1 MSGDQTSYIRAKM
14 AERGQAVATFMK
26 DGFTKWAESEA
37 PAREGQMEKTPANVQ
52 MASTGGAMSVAK
64 AKRLCKSLGYTGG
77 YRVPTTSIGVRRG
90 GRSILGIQIPDEVE
104 KYIGYAEK
112 FADLVDKVSA
122 RLPAIK
128 EDLEDNVIDNNDDPS
143 IGPKDK
149 EVARELLKILQAA
162 TAYVTTIKRIVDIA
176 RDIAKLVGSGSG
188 IRGGATA
195 VETLTK
201 MINNIKRFGK
211 ILADWVG
218 KFVKYKNFIRPMLNL
233 RSLQPEGKLLLERI
247 DPLLQL
253 IGAGRGAKCSC
264 PTKRGGRSITDA
276 VMESVQQPY
285 GTTTYGIAKPSY
297 GQMQPDYGVQQRNIG
312 MFGEDWG
319 PSYGV
324 KQPDYGVMQPDG
336 MFGEMGPSYGVKQS
350 EGMMMGGPSPMSQSR
365 LEQKE
370 AAAQKKKQAR
380 IDQESKRQAEALE
393 NVRSQTAQ
401 SVGDVQKDFFR
412 VKGGRY
418 SSKPPTHSY
427 KGGATTC
434 GGKKPSARGAI
445 VKKVMREQGLSLPQ
459 ASKYVKEHGLY

>member
-14 AERGQAVATFMK
+14 AERGQATATFMK

-37 PAREGQMEKTPANVQ
+37 PAREGQMEKTPADVQ

-77 YRVPTTSIGVRRG
+77 IRAPTTSIGVRRG
-90 GRSILGIQIPDEVE
+90 GRSVLGIQIPDEVE

-112 FADLVDKVSA
+112 FADLVDKVSD
-122 RLPAIK
+122 RLPAIV
-128 EDLEDNVIDNNDDPS
+128 EDLTDNVIDNNDDPS

-162 TAYVTTIKRIVDIA
+162 RDYVKTIKRIVDIA
-176 RDIAKLVGSGSG
+176 RQIAKLVGSGSG

-195 VETLTK
+195 IESLTI
-201 MINNIKRFGK
+201 MINNIKKFGA
-211 ILADWVG
+211 ILAKWVG
-218 KFVKYKNFIRPMLNL
+218 LFAKYKNQIRPMLNL

-253 IGAGRGAKCSC
+253 IGAGRG
-264 PTKRGGRSITDA
+264 GYLFGQI
-276 VMESVQQPY
+276 E
-285 GTTTYGIAKPSY
+285 PSY

-319 PSYGV
+319 PSYGQM
-324 KQPDYGVMQPDG
+324 QPDYGVQQ
-336 MFGEMGPSYGVKQS
+336 SYG
-350 EGMMMGGPSPMSQSR
+350 MIGPAPMSESR
-365 LEQKE
+365 M
-370 AAAQKKKQAR
+370 AKKQAK
-380 IDQESKRQAEALE
+380 IDQEAKRQAEALE

-412 VKGGRY
+412 TKGGG
-418 SSKPPTHSY
+418 KPPTYVPY